1 MNNEETMRII
11 DSFTADDYRESSRPY
26 EFLYKISS
34 EQDKFQQMKYH
45 GIMQRKAA
53 LLGVKNF
60 LKLFKAYTE
69 SVKARSNR
77 PIDKSTDF
85 GEDQPLELLSR
96 EYNCSEY
103 GVTLTRGEYEE
114 LVCCHPILPIQRLI
128 NIDTG
133 EERLKIAY
141 NRGRCWRYIIVEK
154 SMLASATKILDLSS
168 IGIVVTSANAKAL
181 GRYLLEIENINY
193 DIIPEQQS
201 VGRLGWISDGKFSP
215 YVDGI
220 VFDGDLSFS
229 HIFESIKSVGDFGK
243 WKSIMS
249 EVRKSKFGRIILAAS
264 FSSALIYP
272 CGLLPFFL
280 HIWGETECGKTVGL
294 MVAAS
299 VWGNPNVGD
308 YITTFNSTAV
318 AQELQAGFLN
328 SLPMLLDELQIQ
340 ASQGQRDFDKV
351 IYQLTEGTGRSRG
364 AKTGGLQRLQTWR
377 NCFITSGEQ
386 PISNSSSFGG
396 AVNRVI
402 EFELTEKVYDDL
414 PHLCNVI
421 KNNYGYAGKIFVEW
435 LQDESNF
442 EEALKLQKGNY
453 KKLLDVKSTEK
464 QAASASAI
472 LTADYII
479 NKIIFDDNMLISIE
493 DISEIMTNRDSVNAN
508 LRALDYIY
516 EFVARNPA
524 RFNLMNQAGT
534 DYVGEVWGICESN
547 CVYII
552 KSAFDDIMRSAGY
565 NATAFLMWAKRN
577 KKIKTNKDRTTL
589 MKRIPNCASPV
600 RCICLFQNQE
610 VMDNEETSSFEEK
623 YQDLPF

>member
-1 MNNEETMRII
+1 
-11 DSFTADDYRESSRPY
+11 
-26 EFLYKISS
+26 
-34 EQDKFQQMKYH
+34 
-45 GIMQRKAA
+45 MQRKAA

-69 SVKARSNR
+69 SVKIRSNR

-85 GEDQPLELLSR
+85 GEDQPLELLSG

-264 FSSALIYP
+264 FSSALI
-272 CGLLPFFL
+272 
-280 HIWGETECGKTVGL
+280 
-294 MVAAS
+294 
-299 VWGNPNVGD
+299 
-308 YITTFNSTAV
+308 
-318 AQELQAGFLN
+318 
-328 SLPMLLDELQIQ
+328 
-340 ASQGQRDFDKV
+340 
-351 IYQLTEGTGRSRG
+351 
-364 AKTGGLQRLQTWR
+364 
-377 NCFITSGEQ
+377 
-386 PISNSSSFGG
+386 
-396 AVNRVI
+396 
-402 EFELTEKVYDDL
+402 
-414 PHLCNVI
+414 
-421 KNNYGYAGKIFVEW
+421 
-435 LQDESNF
+435 
-442 EEALKLQKGNY
+442 
-453 KKLLDVKSTEK
+453 
-464 QAASASAI
+464 
-472 LTADYII
+472 
-479 NKIIFDDNMLISIE
+479 
-493 DISEIMTNRDSVNAN
+493 
-508 LRALDYIY
+508 
-516 EFVARNPA
+516 
-524 RFNLMNQAGT
+524 
-534 DYVGEVWGICESN
+534 
-547 CVYII
+547 
-552 KSAFDDIMRSAGY
+552 
-565 NATAFLMWAKRN
+565 
-577 KKIKTNKDRTTL
+577 
-589 MKRIPNCASPV
+589 
-600 RCICLFQNQE
+600 
-610 VMDNEETSSFEEK
+610 
-623 YQDLPF
+623 